1 MKHVCVAAKIGADA
15 KDGAGH
21 IAAAVTRLPQA
32 RLREQPHK
40 PRDTIAFTRRFAS
53 LPAPRCARPSP
64 GRMVKPVDKV
74 SAGFG
79 CNPLGWREFWPMT
92 LSLPLPIFAIL
103 AAGRFA
109 S

>member
-15 KDGAGH
+15 KGGAEH
-21 IAAAVTRLPQA
+21 IAN
-32 RLREQPHK
+32 
-40 PRDTIAFTRRFAS
+40 
-53 LPAPRCARPSP
+53 
-64 GRMVKPVDKV
+64 MVKPADKV

-79 CNPLGWREFWPMT
+79 CNPSGWREFWSMT

-103 AAGRFA
+103 AAGSFA

>member
-21 IAAAVTRLPQA
+21 IAN
-32 RLREQPHK
+32 
-40 PRDTIAFTRRFAS
+40 
-53 LPAPRCARPSP
+53 
-64 GRMVKPVDKV
+64 MVKPTDKV

-79 CNPLGWREFWPMT
+79 CNPSGWHEFWPMT

-109 S
+109 SYAKIVTAHHAFHYVRDSKAYFLYCRRY